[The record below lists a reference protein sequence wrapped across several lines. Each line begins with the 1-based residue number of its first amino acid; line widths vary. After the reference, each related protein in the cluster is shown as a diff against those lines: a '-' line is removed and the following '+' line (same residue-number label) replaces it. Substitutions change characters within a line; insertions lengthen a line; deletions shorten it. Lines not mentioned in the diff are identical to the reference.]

1 MAVAEVED
9 RGSEADLR
17 RKAKLKGKRPAPSR
31 VRELRGFF
39 AHGEAMRACVMVNS
53 DEGLRYAGSWK
64 RGRFHGRGLLTFPA
78 RDRYLGWFKY
88 GQRFRRGTFEYGA
101 SLFVLLLIGRNPHI
115 TTDSKISFPYLF
127 WLSLTFS
134 TPQAIHLSNGSRNS
148 PEKYIPLRRCAKV
161 DGLQGIHTTAA
172 VTHSCRNRSATSQ
185 RRYLFYFC

>member
-101 SLFVLLLIGRNPHI
+101 SLFVLLLGLKLASNIGEEQVGMAERLLWRFRY
-115 TTDSKISFPYLF
+115 SLGFSLYLF
-127 WLSLTFS
+127 VLYL
-134 TPQAIHLSNGSRNS
+134 
-148 PEKYIPLRRCAKV
+148 YICIQYGR
-161 DGLQGIHTTAA
+161 
-172 VTHSCRNRSATSQ
+172 
-185 RRYLFYFC
+185 

>member
-39 AHGEAMRACVMVNS
+39 AHGEATRACVMVNS

-101 SLFVLLLIGRNPHI
+101 SYLFVLLLIGIR
-115 TTDSKISFPYLF
+115 IS
-127 WLSLTFS
+127 
-134 TPQAIHLSNGSRNS
+134 
-148 PEKYIPLRRCAKV
+148 LRILV
-161 DGLQGIHTTAA
+161 
-172 VTHSCRNRSATSQ
+172 
-185 RRYLFYFC
+185 

>member
-17 RKAKLKGKRPAPSR
+17 RKAKLKGKRPAHSR

-101 SLFVLLLIGRNPHI
+101 SYLFVLLLIGIR
-115 TTDSKISFPYLF
+115 IS
-127 WLSLTFS
+127 
-134 TPQAIHLSNGSRNS
+134 
-148 PEKYIPLRRCAKV
+148 LRILV
-161 DGLQGIHTTAA
+161 
-172 VTHSCRNRSATSQ
+172 
-185 RRYLFYFC
+185 